1 MKIKRLLLTAALTAA
16 LAVTSAVPAMAETVT
31 ADAGDQAVVTTTA
44 VTTKWTSSKLK
55 AATVTAK
62 AASYRYDKVKL
73 TWEQLAGVDGYQ
85 VYRATSKTGTYT
97 KVATVKGDRTTSY
110 INTGLTCGKTYYY
123 KVRAL
128 KKISGKYVYSK
139 YSAVAS
145 GKPVPSKTRVKDAW
159 GSAIG
164 THTVYV
170 EWTGIAG
177 ATDYEVQY
185 RYTLNGKTSSWKTK
199 VESIDGEWLPFRTY
213 NNLYREAKKK
223 YPSGYVTGVVLAG
236 YPRGSKIPLKEYV
249 ESTVKKN
256 QALVSWVPQDDRIYE
271 FRVRAY
277 RTVSGRKVYGAWSD
291 PYTMVE
297 TFDIDAAYAELEA
310 YAKDYAAKNYP
321 QWQYEDRTIYHGIDA
336 DANYY
341 IDGVLGG
348 SSRYVKQEDFVKV
361 YKRSIALYI
370 DVIKGNGGQ
379 QEGFLYIKKVRPGDT
394 EGLWT
399 NDSDNTY
406 YAVWMLY

>member
-110 INTGLTCGKTYYY
+110 INTGLTCVKTYYY

-139 YSAVAS
+139 YSAVTS

-199 VESIDGEWLPFRTY
+199 VESIDGEWLPFKTY
-213 NNLYREAKKK
+213 NTLYREAKKK

-277 RTVSGRKVYGAWSD
+277 RTVSGKKVYGAWSD

-321 QWQYEDRTIYHGIDA
+321 QWH
-336 DANYY
+336 Y
-341 IDGVLGG
+341 IDDHEGMNDSNASFYVEGELGG
-348 SSRYVKQEDFVKV
+348 SSRYVKQEDFIEN
-361 YKRSIALYI
+361 YKDDIARYI
-370 DVIKGNGGQ
+370 RRMKSSGGQ
-379 QEGFLYIKKVRPGDT
+379 KEGFVYIKKVRPGDT
-394 EGLWT
+394 EGLGI

>member
-1 MKIKRLLLTAALTAA
+1 MTALTAA
-16 LAVTSAVPAMAETVT
+16 LAVTSAVPAMAETT
-31 ADAGDQAVVTTTA
+31 AAPADTPAEDVLVISPAPTYTS
-44 VTTKWTSSKLK
+44 WTSSKLK
-55 AATVTAK
+55 AAQVTAK

-73 TWEQLAGVDGYQ
+73 TWEQLEGVDGYQ
-85 VYRATSKTGTYT
+85 IYRATSETGTYK
-97 KVATVKGDRTTSY
+97 KVATVKGDSTTSY

-123 KVRAL
+123 KVRAY

-139 YSAVAS
+139 YSAVVA
-145 GKPVPSKTRVKDAW
+145 GKPVPSKTRVKDAR
-159 GSAIG
+159 GSVIG

-199 VESIDGEWLPFRTY
+199 VESIDGEWLPFKTY
-213 NNLYREAKKK
+213 NTLYREAKKE

-236 YPRGSKIPLKEYV
+236 YPRGSKIPLNEYV
-249 ESTVKKN
+249 ESMVKKN

-277 RTVSGRKVYGAWSD
+277 RTVSGKKVYGAWSV

-321 QWQYEDRTIYHGIDA
+321 QWHYIDDHEGMNDSNA
-336 DANYY
+336 SYY

-348 SSRYVKQEDFVKV
+348 SSRYVKQEDFIKE
-361 YKRSIALYI
+361 YKGEIADYI

-379 QEGFLYIKKVRPGDT
+379 QEGFVYIKKVRPGDT

>member
-1 MKIKRLLLTAALTAA
+1 MKIKRLLLTAALTVA

-139 YSAVAS
+139 YSAVTS

-199 VESIDGEWLPFRTY
+199 VESIDGEWLPFKTY
-213 NNLYREAKKK
+213 NTLYREAKKK

-277 RTVSGRKVYGAWSD
+277 RTVSGKKVYGAWSD

-321 QWQYEDRTIYHGIDA
+321 QWH
-336 DANYY
+336 Y
-341 IDGVLGG
+341 IDDHEGMNDSNASFYVEGELGG
-348 SSRYVKQEDFVKV
+348 SSRYVKQEDFIEN
-361 YKRSIALYI
+361 YKDDIARYI
-370 DVIKGNGGQ
+370 RRMKSSGGQ
-379 QEGFLYIKKVRPGDT
+379 KEGFVYIKKVRPGDT
-394 EGLWT
+394 EGLGI

>member
-139 YSAVAS
+139 YSAVTS

-199 VESIDGEWLPFRTY
+199 VESIDGEWLPFKTY
-213 NNLYREAKKK
+213 NTLYREAKKK

-277 RTVSGRKVYGAWSD
+277 RTVSGKKVYGAWSD

-321 QWQYEDRTIYHGIDA
+321 QWH
-336 DANYY
+336 Y
-341 IDGVLGG
+341 IDDHEGMNDSNASFYVEGELGG
-348 SSRYVKQEDFVKV
+348 SSRYVKHEDFIEN
-361 YKRSIALYI
+361 YKDDIARYI
-370 DVIKGNGGQ
+370 RRMKSSGGQ
-379 QEGFLYIKKVRPGDT
+379 KEGFVYIKKVRPGDT
-394 EGLWT
+394 EGLGI

>member
-97 KVATVKGDRTTSY
+97 KVATVKGDSTTSY

-123 KVRAL
+123 KVRAY

-139 YSAVAS
+139 YSAVTS

-199 VESIDGEWLPFRTY
+199 VESIDGEWLPFKTY
-213 NNLYREAKKK
+213 NTLYREAKKK

-277 RTVSGRKVYGAWSD
+277 RTVSGKKVYGAWSD

-321 QWQYEDRTIYHGIDA
+321 QWH
-336 DANYY
+336 Y
-341 IDGVLGG
+341 IDDHEGMNDSNASFYVEGELGG
-348 SSRYVKQEDFVKV
+348 SSRYVKQEDFIEN
-361 YKRSIALYI
+361 YKDDIARYI
-370 DVIKGNGGQ
+370 RRMKSSGGQ
-379 QEGFLYIKKVRPGDT
+379 KEGFVYIKKVRPGDT
-394 EGLWT
+394 EGLGI

>member
-139 YSAVAS
+139 YSAVTS

-199 VESIDGEWLPFRTY
+199 VESIDGEWLPFKTY
-213 NNLYREAKKK
+213 NTLYREAKKK

-277 RTVSGRKVYGAWSD
+277 RTVSGKKVYGAWSD

-321 QWQYEDRTIYHGIDA
+321 QWH
-336 DANYY
+336 Y
-341 IDGVLGG
+341 IDDHEGMNDSNASFYVEGELGG
-348 SSRYVKQEDFVKV
+348 SSRYVKQEDFIEN
-361 YKRSIALYI
+361 YKDDIARYI
-370 DVIKGNGGQ
+370 RRMKSSGGQ
-379 QEGFLYIKKVRPGDT
+379 KEGFVYIKKVRPGDT
-394 EGLWT
+394 EGLGI